1 MNFSELLTHL
11 DNLQKDSET
20 LNEVRRIVGGKKE
33 DIITNLT
40 EIVENK
46 PLNRA
51 QIIEAI
57 DTAKGRINDVES
69 EFDNVYSDVESAI
82 SNLEYIGS
90 QLDCLCEA
98 RQSLDDLESDLMT
111 DDAEGS
117 MIEEPV
123 KKTPAKKTTANKDTY
138 NTTTQQ

>member
-20 LNEVRRIVGGKKE
+20 LKEIVTIVGGKKE
-33 DIITNLT
+33 EVITNLK
-40 EIVENK
+40 EITENK

-51 QIIEAI
+51 KIIEAI
-57 DTAKGRINDVES
+57 DTARGRINDVES
-69 EFDNVYSDVESAI
+69 EFDNVYSDISSAI
-82 SNLEYIGS
+82 DNLEYIGS
-90 QLDCLCEA
+90 ELDGVYEA

-123 KKTPAKKTTANKDTY
+123 KKTPAKKTTY

>member
-20 LNEVRRIVGGKKE
+20 LKDVVRLLGGKKE
-33 DIITNLT
+33 DVIQNLL
-40 EIVENK
+40 EMIENK

-57 DTAKGRINDVES
+57 DTARGRINDVES
-69 EFDNVYSDVESAI
+69 EFENVYSDISSAI
-82 SNLEYIGS
+82 DSLEYIGS
-90 QLDCLCEA
+90 ELDGVYEA
-98 RQSLDDLESDLMT
+98 RQSLDDLESDLNCHDEET
-111 DDAEGS
+111 
-117 MIEEPV
+117 EEPV
-123 KKTPAKKTTANKDTY
+123 KKTPAKKTTAKKDTY

>member
-20 LNEVRRIVGGKKE
+20 LKDVVRLLGGKKE
-33 DIITNLT
+33 DVIQNLL
-40 EIVENK
+40 EMIENK

-51 QIIEAI
+51 QIIEQI
-57 DTAKGRINDVES
+57 DTARGRINDVES
-69 EFDNVYSDVESAI
+69 EYDNIHSDISSAI
-82 SNLEYIGS
+82 DSLEYIGS
-90 QLDCLCEA
+90 ELDGLYEA

-123 KKTPAKKTTANKDTY
+123 KKTPAKKTTANKDTH

>member
-20 LNEVRRIVGGKKE
+20 LKEIVTIVGGKKE
-33 DIITNLT
+33 EVITNLK
-40 EIVENK
+40 EITENK

-57 DTAKGRINDVES
+57 DTARGRINDVES
-69 EFDNVYSDVESAI
+69 EFDNVYSDISSAI
-82 SNLEYIGS
+82 DNLEYIGS
-90 QLDCLCEA
+90 ELDGVYEA

-123 KKTPAKKTTANKDTY
+123 KKTPAKKTTY

>member
-20 LNEVRRIVGGKKE
+20 LNDVRRIVGGKKE

-57 DTAKGRINDVES
+57 DTARGRINDVES
-69 EFDNVYSDVESAI
+69 EYDNIHSDIESAMD
-82 SNLEYIGS
+82 SLEYISGE
-90 QLDCLCEA
+90 LDGLYEA
-98 RQSLDDLESDLMT
+98 RQSLDDLESDLNCHDEET
-111 DDAEGS
+111 E
-117 MIEEPV
+117 EEPV
-123 KKTPAKKTTANKDTY
+123 KKTTAKKTTANKDTY

>member
-20 LNEVRRIVGGKKE
+20 LNDVRRIVGGKKE

-57 DTAKGRINDVES
+57 DTARGRINDVEMNIII
-69 EFDNVYSDVESAI
+69 FIVILKV
-82 SNLEYIGS
+82 
-90 QLDCLCEA
+90 
-98 RQSLDDLESDLMT
+98 
-111 DDAEGS
+111 
-117 MIEEPV
+117 P
-123 KKTPAKKTTANKDTY
+123 
-138 NTTTQQ
+138 

>member
-20 LNEVRRIVGGKKE
+20 LKDVVRLLGGKKE
-33 DIITNLT
+33 DVIQNLL
-40 EIVENK
+40 EMIENK

-51 QIIEAI
+51 QIIEQI
-57 DTAKGRINDVES
+57 DTARGRINDVES
-69 EFDNVYSDVESAI
+69 EYDNIHSDISSAI
-82 SNLEYIGS
+82 DSLEYIGS
-90 QLDCLCEA
+90 ELDGLYEA

-111 DDAEGS
+111 DDADGS
-117 MIEEPV
+117 IIEEPV
-123 KKTPAKKTTANKDTY
+123 KKTPAKKTTANKGTH

>member
-20 LNEVRRIVGGKKE
+20 LKDVVRLLGGKKE
-33 DIITNLT
+33 DVIQNLL
-40 EIVENK
+40 EMIENK

-51 QIIEAI
+51 QIIEQI
-57 DTAKGRINDVES
+57 DTARGRINDVES
-69 EFDNVYSDVESAI
+69 EYDNIHSDISSAI
-82 SNLEYIGS
+82 DSLEYIGGE
-90 QLDCLCEA
+90 LDGLYEA

-123 KKTPAKKTTANKDTY
+123 KKTPAKKTTANKDTH

>member
-20 LNEVRRIVGGKKE
+20 LKDVVRLLGGKKE
-33 DIITNLT
+33 DVIQNLL
-40 EIVENK
+40 EMIENK

-51 QIIEAI
+51 QIIEQI
-57 DTAKGRINDVES
+57 DTARGRINDVES
-69 EFDNVYSDVESAI
+69 EYDNIHSDISSAI
-82 SNLEYIGS
+82 DSLEYIGS
-90 QLDCLCEA
+90 ELDGLYEA

-123 KKTPAKKTTANKDTY
+123 KKTPAKKTTANKDTH
-138 NTTTQQ
+138 NPTTQQ

>member
-57 DTAKGRINDVES
+57 DTARGRINDVEN
-69 EFDNVYSDVESAI
+69 EFDNIHSDISSAI
-82 SNLEYIGS
+82 DNLEYIGS
-90 QLDCLCEA
+90 ELDGLYEA
-98 RQSLDDLESDLMT
+98 RQSLNDLESDLMT

>member
-40 EIVENK
+40 EIVESK

-57 DTAKGRINDVES
+57 DTARGRINDVES
-69 EFDNVYSDVESAI
+69 EYDNIHSDISSAI
-82 SNLEYIGS
+82 DNLEYIGGE
-90 QLDCLCEA
+90 LDGLYEA

-111 DDAEGS
+111 DDADGS
-117 MIEEPV
+117 AIEEPV
-123 KKTPAKKTTANKDTY
+123 KKTPAKKTTANKDTN

>member
-20 LNEVRRIVGGKKE
+20 LNYVRRIVGGKKE
-33 DIITNLT
+33 DLITNLT

-57 DTAKGRINDVES
+57 DTARGRINDVEN
-69 EFDNVYSDVESAI
+69 EYNNIHSDIESAVD
-82 SNLEYIGS
+82 NLEYIGS
-90 QLDCLCEA
+90 ELDGLYEA
-98 RQSLDDLESDLMT
+98 RQSLDDLESDLNCHEE
-111 DDAEGS
+111 AE
-117 MIEEPV
+117 EEPV

>member
-20 LNEVRRIVGGKKE
+20 LNDVRRIVGGKKE

-57 DTAKGRINDVES
+57 DTARGRINDVEN
-69 EFDNVYSDVESAI
+69 EFDNIHSDIESAVD
-82 SNLEYIGS
+82 NLEYIGS
-90 QLDCLCEA
+90 ELDGLYEA

-111 DDAEGS
+111 DDAE
-117 MIEEPV
+117 IEEPV
-123 KKTPAKKTTANKDTY
+123 KKTPAKKTTAKKTTY
-138 NTTTQQ
+138 NTPTQK